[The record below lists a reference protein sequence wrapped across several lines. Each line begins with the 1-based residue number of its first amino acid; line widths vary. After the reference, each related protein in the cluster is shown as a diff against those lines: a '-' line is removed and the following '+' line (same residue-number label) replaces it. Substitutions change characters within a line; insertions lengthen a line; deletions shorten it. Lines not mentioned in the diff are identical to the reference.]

1 MMHAAPIESIN
12 RKIAAAV
19 LVIGLST
26 MIGLGIL
33 RGAIYAR
40 SAYAHFQESLD
51 GIDVEF
57 KEAVSAVLWV
67 QDLTVLKAQL
77 QGIVADPEIA
87 YAAVIENGKTVMEL
101 GERFDDPRF
110 ERKFPLEH
118 AFLEKTLTIGTL
130 VIHGDEEEYSRKTGE
145 WLYRDFPIEALG
157 IILLCVFLYFYVDG
171 VVTARLRR
179 DARLLDTFMAAKSGL
194 PFPSAEK
201 AAVDEIDFLESQFNA
216 IAGALMQ
223 SYGTLSAA
231 HAAAEEHRIRYK
243 TLFKHSPIPQ
253 LLMDYSQVYTGLQH
267 HFPTFS
273 PAPKDNPIA
282 ARPERLLRL
291 AKRLILVDVN
301 EAFLN
306 LVGASSMQDVA
317 LGYLKILGRKSF
329 PILAD
334 QLHSMSRGERKHQ
347 GEGIIGTLAGDHRHV
362 QINWLSM
369 DDKTTAP
376 YSHVIVSLVD
386 FTVRNHTQNDLAEK
400 LKEREVLIR
409 ELFHRTKNNMQNI
422 LSFIS
427 MESWRIEDSRFRET
441 LRSLETR
448 IYSMSLVHRMLY
460 EYNDLSK
467 LSLSAY
473 LREFAAY
480 ITAAENIEARN
491 IRIEL
496 AMEEISVSLDIAMP
510 VGLVVSEL
518 IANSLKHAFP
528 EKRAG
533 IIRIALNR
541 LPGGQLEL
549 LVQDNGVGTT
559 KHFDPDALDSLGLQL
574 VASLA
579 ESQLGGAAQF
589 GPSEE
594 GGFGCRIVIRPD
606 LYEARV

>member
-1 MMHAAPIESIN
+1 MGRTPEESIN
-12 RKIAAAV
+12 RKIAVAV
-19 LVIGLST
+19 LIIGLST
-26 MIGLGIL
+26 MIGLGIF
-33 RGAIYAR
+33 RGVIYAKDI
-40 SAYAHFQESLD
+40 YGHFQESLD
-51 GIDVEF
+51 MAAENYR
-57 KEAVSAVLWV
+57 EAISAILWV
-67 QDLTVLKAQL
+67 QDAAVLKAQL
-77 QGIVADPEIA
+77 QGIVADADIA
-87 YAAVIENGKTVMEL
+87 YAGVSENGRTIMEL
-101 GERFDDPRF
+101 GVRFEDERF
-110 ERKFPLEH
+110 ERRIPLEYMV
-118 AFLEKTLTIGTL
+118 LGKPVNIGTL
-130 VIHGDEEEYSRKTGE
+130 VLHGDEGEYSRKTGE
-145 WLYRDFPIEALG
+145 WLYRDFPVEALG
-157 IILLCVFLYFYVDG
+157 IILLCVFLYFYIDG
-171 VVTARLRR
+171 TITKRLRR
-179 DARLLDTFMAAKSGL
+179 DTRLLDTFVAAKSGL
-194 PFPSAEK
+194 PFPSNEK
-201 AAVDEIDFLESQFNA
+201 AASDEIGFLESQFNA
-216 IAGALMQ
+216 IASALME

-253 LLMDYSQVYTGLQH
+253 LLMDYSHVYRGLQR
-267 HFPTFS
+267 HFPCFD
-273 PAPKDNPIA
+273 PGPKDNPMA

-291 AKRLILVDVN
+291 AKRLVLVDVN

-306 LVGASSMQDVA
+306 LTGASSMQDVA
-317 LGYLKILGRKSF
+317 QGYLKILGKKSF

-334 QLHSMSRGERKHQ
+334 QLYSMSRGERKHQ
-347 GEGIIGTLAGDHRHV
+347 GEGIIGTLTGDHRHV

-369 DDKTTAP
+369 DDNTTAP

-386 FTVRNHTQNDLAEK
+386 FTARNHTQNDLTEK
-400 LKEREVLIR
+400 LREREVLIR

-427 MESWRIEDSRFRET
+427 MESWRIEDARFRET

-480 ITAAENIEARN
+480 ITAAENMEARN

-496 AMEEISVSLDIAMP
+496 AIEEINVSLDIAMP

-533 IIRIALNR
+533 VIRIGLNR
-541 LPGGQLEL
+541 LPAGELEL
-549 LVQDNGVGTT
+549 LVQDNGVGAS
-559 KHFDPDALDSLGLQL
+559 KQFDPDALDSLGLQL
-574 VASLA
+574 VSSLA
-579 ESQLGGAAQF
+579 ESQLGGSAVF

-594 GGFGCRIVIRPD
+594 GGFACRIVIRPD